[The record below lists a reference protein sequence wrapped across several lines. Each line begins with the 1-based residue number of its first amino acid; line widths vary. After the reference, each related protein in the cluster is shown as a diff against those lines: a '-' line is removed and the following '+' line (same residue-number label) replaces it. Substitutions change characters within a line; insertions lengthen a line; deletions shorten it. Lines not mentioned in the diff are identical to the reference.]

1 MGVHKNY
8 QTGNYYIRIKYYGQ
22 EFEKVIGR
30 DRRAAELALAE
41 VKLDIKLSKLS
52 GQGWEGFQKLRKA
65 KRPKTFAEL
74 AKDYIEERANYKTS
88 SLSSYKS
95 ILNHHLLPEFG
106 RLPLKSITDSQLKKY
121 QVRLSNEVSP
131 SRVNTVMQLLRSVFD
146 QAHRQGDLDRDPSKA
161 VRRMQESKVA
171 IQPLSE
177 AELNL
182 VLSNIEEHYR
192 PLFLTLAYTGARP
205 NELLALRWTDID
217 WKNKLIS
224 INKGRVRGRE
234 GLPKT
239 KSGEREIP
247 VSKPVESAL
256 NELRS
261 RQLASINEYVFTNK
275 KDNQLINTLIEFGHE
290 H

>member
-106 RLPLKSITDSQLKKY
+106 RLPLKSITDSQLKSTKY
-121 QVRLSNEVSP
+121 DCQ
-131 SRVNTVMQLLRSVFD
+131 MRSVHQELIRLCSSCEASSIRRTD
-146 QAHRQGDLDRDPSKA
+146 KETSIEIHRRLCGECKNQKWLF
-161 VRRMQESKVA
+161 
-171 IQPLSE
+171 
-177 AELNL
+177 N
-182 VLSNIEEHYR
+182 HYQ
-192 PLFLTLAYTGARP
+192 
-205 NELLALRWTDID
+205 
-217 WKNKLIS
+217 K
-224 INKGRVRGRE
+224 
-234 GLPKT
+234 
-239 KSGEREIP
+239 
-247 VSKPVESAL
+247 
-256 NELRS
+256 RS
-261 RQLASINEYVFTNK
+261 
-275 KDNQLINTLIEFGHE
+275 
-290 H
+290 